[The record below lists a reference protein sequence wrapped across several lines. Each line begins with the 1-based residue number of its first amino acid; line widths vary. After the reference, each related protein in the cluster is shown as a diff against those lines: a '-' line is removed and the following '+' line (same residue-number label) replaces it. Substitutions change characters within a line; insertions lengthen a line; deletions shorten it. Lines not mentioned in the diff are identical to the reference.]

1 MIASSPARVCCLLVT
16 LGVNDREMD
25 RNRFIRK
32 SIVLGSLAATAPIS
46 IMAHGKSDTEDL
58 FDTEAI
64 NELVSAAHK
73 SLDDTRK
80 IIEAKP
86 LLLNCASQI
95 SKGDFETAMGGAS
108 HMGRRDI
115 VDLLISKGARMDIF
129 SYAFLGYD
137 DFIRKQI
144 TEHPKLLNSPGPHG
158 FTLLHHAE
166 VGDRE
171 ELAEWL
177 RSKGLTQTI
186 FKGIFG

>member
-1 MIASSPARVCCLLVT
+1 
-16 LGVNDREMD
+16 MD
-25 RNRFIRK
+25 RSRFIRK
-32 SIVLGSLAATAPIS
+32 SIVLGSLAATAPIT
-46 IMAHGKSDTEDL
+46 IMAHNRSNYEDL
-58 FDTEAI
+58 FDTEVI
-64 NELVSAAHK
+64 NKFVSAAHK

-95 SKGDFETAMGGAS
+95 AKGDFETAMGGAS

-144 TEHPKLLNSPGPHG
+144 TEHPNLLNSPGPHG

-166 VGDRE
+166 AGERI
-171 ELAEWL
+171 ELADWL
-177 RSKGLTQTI
+177 RSKGLTQTF
-186 FKGIFG
+186 FKGAFG